1 MKIIHCAD
9 IHLDSPLS
17 RLGETEK
24 RKERKAEIIKAFK
37 NMISY
42 ASDHE
47 VKAIII
53 AGDLFDQSHVSATA
67 KNAVLSCVKENPGIE
82 FYFLKGNH
90 DKCDFPDET
99 DDIPD
104 NFHMFTDEWTTYEL
118 GENITLTGVELNK
131 SNASNIYERLN
142 LNVTHFNIVTMHG
155 QDAESSRKDDAQ
167 AVSLRDLKNRNIDY
181 LALGHIHTYKKD
193 ILDARGKYCYPGCLE
208 SRGYDETGEHGFIV
222 LDINGKER
230 SYSAVKVCNPIREVH
245 VLKVDVSGLMSSS
258 DMVSKIGAS
267 LRESRFSVRDLVEV
281 ELTGSL
287 DIECEKNTDFIEKQ
301 FEGRFFDFKLKDNTE
316 LKVNYNDFRLDESLK
331 GEFIRTV
338 EAEPG
343 IFEDDK
349 AAIIRIG
356 IKALMGEEIE

>member
-24 RKERKAEIIKAFK
+24 RKERKAELIKAFK

-42 ASDHE
+42 AADHE
-47 VKAIII
+47 VKVVII

-67 KNAVLSCVKENPGIE
+67 KNAVLSCVKDNPGID

-90 DKCDFPDET
+90 DKCDFPGEA

-104 NFHMFTDEWTTYEL
+104 NFRMFTDEWTTYEL

-131 SNASNIYERLN
+131 DNTQSIYERLH
-142 LNVTHFNIVTMHG
+142 LDVTHFNIVTMHG
-155 QDAESSRKDDAQ
+155 QDAESSGKNDAQ
-167 AVSLRDLKNRNIDY
+167 TVSIRDLKNRNIDY
-181 LALGHIHTYKKD
+181 LALGHIHTYKEGR
-193 ILDARGKYCYPGCLE
+193 LDARGEYCYPGCLE

-222 LDINGKER
+222 LDINGRER
-230 SYSAVKVCNPIREVH
+230 SYSDIKVCNPIRETH
-245 VLKVDVSGLMSSS
+245 VIKVDISGLMSSS
-258 DMVSKIGAS
+258 DMVSEIDVA
-267 LRESRFSVRDLVEV
+267 LRDNHFSIRDLVKV

-316 LKVNYNDFRLDESLK
+316 LKVNYNDFKLDESLK

-343 IFEDDK
+343 ISEEEK
-349 AAIIRIG
+349 AEIIRIG
-356 IKALMGEEIE
+356 IKALMGEEIV